1 MKKILLLLLIFPIFL
16 IANFKDSLTQEE
28 KNWLDNQKVISVGAM
43 DKWEPINFLNYKNQP
58 SGIGASI
65 VEALNKKLD
74 NKLQIS
80 SSNWNDIY
88 EKAKNGQL
96 NAILD
101 INPKKERRVFF
112 IYKCLL
118 ANSTCNSF
126 KD

>member
-28 KNWLDNQKVISVGAM
+28 KIWLDNQKVISVGAM

-101 INPKKERRVFF
+101 INPKKEREEFF
-112 IYKCLL
+112 LFTNAYL
-118 ANSTCNSF
+118 
-126 KD
+126 